1 MYQSSD
7 SLIQVEK
14 VWFVLQ
20 ASALLESSGQR
31 VQKLGFILCGADMM
45 TLNSED
51 SLLRN
56 LARYQYLR
64 NRHLT
69 PTQDAD
75 DLFQDAWIQLNHS
88 EIDSNGGQDEASEIK
103 KLQKA
108 VRRATDRA
116 FGKLRKRCSRGNPS
130 ETTMQMEPADC
141 IPDPD
146 LVIDLRNLIQSLPL
160 EERLVMELIRR
171 GYEGAEIATLMKLSP
186 QAVTRRKQKAVEKL
200 RRRLD
205 A

>member
-1 MYQSSD
+1 MTGSTGGSNVCLNRLV
-7 SLIQVEK
+7 SK
-14 VWFVLQ
+14 FKNS
-20 ASALLESSGQR
+20 ASFLR
-31 VQKLGFILCGADMM
+31 GADMM

-75 DLFQDAWIQLNHS
+75 DLFQEAWIQANHS
-88 EIDSNGGQDEASEIK
+88 ELSQNGESDEASKIQQ
-103 KLQKA
+103 LQKA

-130 ETTMQMEPADC
+130 ETTMVMEPADC

-171 GYEGAEIATLMKLSP
+171 GYDGTEIATLMKLSP

>member
-1 MYQSSD
+1 
-7 SLIQVEK
+7 
-14 VWFVLQ
+14 
-20 ASALLESSGQR
+20 
-31 VQKLGFILCGADMM
+31 MM

-88 EIDSNGGQDEASEIK
+88 EINLDGGQDEVPQNQ

-130 ETTMQMEPADC
+130 ETSMQMEPADC
-141 IPDPD
+141 VPDPD

-171 GYEGAEIATLMKLSP
+171 GYDGTEIATLMKLSP

>member
-1 MYQSSD
+1 
-7 SLIQVEK
+7 
-14 VWFVLQ
+14 
-20 ASALLESSGQR
+20 
-31 VQKLGFILCGADMM
+31 MM

-56 LARYQYLR
+56 LTRYQYLR

-88 EIDSNGGQDEASEIK
+88 EFEADGQQDEPSDFYRM
-103 KLQKA
+103 QKA

-116 FGKLRKRCSRGNPS
+116 FGKLRKRCSRGKPS
-130 ETTMQMEPADC
+130 ETTMEMEPAAC
-141 IPDPD
+141 KPDPD

-160 EERLVMELIRR
+160 EERLVMELVRR
-171 GYEGAEIATLMKLSP
+171 GYDGTEIATLMKLSP

>member
-1 MYQSSD
+1 
-7 SLIQVEK
+7 
-14 VWFVLQ
+14 
-20 ASALLESSGQR
+20 
-31 VQKLGFILCGADMM
+31 M

-75 DLFQDAWIQLNHS
+75 DLFQDAWIQFNHS
-88 EIDSNGGQDEASEIK
+88 EINLNGGQDEASKIQQ
-103 KLQKA
+103 LQKA

-171 GYEGAEIATLMKLSP
+171 GYEGTEIATLMKLSP